1 VEHRVA
7 ITGLGVISTFGSG
20 KDVLWEN
27 VRQGISGIRLTQA
40 FDTEN
45 YSVKISGECIDFK
58 PEEFIDPKEVKRNDR
73 FIQFALA
80 ASKLCVEDSGI
91 EFEKCDREKIG
102 VILGSGIGGL
112 ETLARDAVTLVERGP
127 KRVSPFY
134 IPASIPNMSSGVV
147 SIMHGLKGPNFVLVT
162 ACASSSHAMGESF
175 NYISRGIADAVITG
189 GSEAAI
195 VPAGYAGFAN
205 MGALSKR
212 NDDPQHASR
221 PFDKERDGFVIGEGG
236 VIMLF
241 ENWDHAQK
249 RNARIYGEVVGYGL
263 TADAYHI
270 TAPAPGGEGAVRS
283 MNMALKRAGITND
296 EIDYINAHGTSTPFN
311 DKTET
316 VAIKTVFGDRAY
328 KIPISST
335 KGVVGHLLG
344 ASGAIELAASL
355 MGMQNGLVHM
365 TANQEVSDPECDLDY
380 VPKESREH
388 KVRYMMKNS
397 FGFGGQNAT
406 LIIKS
411 A

>member
-7 ITGLGVISTFGSG
+7 ITGLGVISTFGTG

-45 YSVKISGECIDFK
+45 YSVKISGECLNFN

-80 ASKLCVEDSGI
+80 ASKLCVDDSGI
-91 EFEKCDREKIG
+91 DFEKCDCDRIG
-102 VILGSGIGGL
+102 VILGTGIGGL
-112 ETLARDAVTLVERGP
+112 ATITRDAVILENRGP
-127 KRVSPFY
+127 RRVSPFY
-134 IPASIPNMSSGVV
+134 IPSSTPNMSSGVV
-147 SIMHGLKGPNFVLVT
+147 AIEHGLKGPNFVIAS

-175 NYISRGIADAVITG
+175 NCVGRGIADAMITG

-195 VPAGYAGFAN
+195 VPAGYAGFSN

-212 NDDPQHASR
+212 NDDPQRASR

-236 VIMLF
+236 VIILF

-249 RNARIYGEVVGYGL
+249 RNAHIYGEVVGYGL
-263 TADAYHI
+263 SADAHHI
-270 TAPAPGGEGAVRS
+270 TAPSPGGEGAVRS
-283 MNMALKRAGITND
+283 MNMALKSAGITND

-316 VAIKTVFGDRAY
+316 VAIKAVFGDRVY

-365 TANQEVSDPECDLDY
+365 TANQEVFDPECDLDY
-380 VPKESREH
+380 VPNESREH
-388 KVRYMMKNS
+388 KIRYMMKNS